1 MSDAVFVAEGDAFV
15 PQPVSRAR
23 WYDEVL
29 HGGPVAALF
38 ARHFE
43 MMPAPSPMQVARLTV
58 DLVRPVPTSPLTVA
72 VRVVREGRRI
82 QVAEGS
88 MEAAGVEVARA
99 SVLRIRSADI
109 EVPDHSVRS
118 RLDDPEGVSRYAMP
132 DAEEGVWFHTH
143 GVEMRFAE
151 GAFLEPGPATVWMR
165 LAVPLVAG
173 EEATPLQQVAAV
185 SDFPN
190 GISRVL
196 PSGWLFINADLT
208 VHLHRYP
215 VDDWLALQ
223 ARTDIEGGV
232 GLAQAELF
240 DREGAIGHALQSLF
254 VARST

>member
-1 MSDAVFVAEGDAFV
+1 
-15 PQPVSRAR
+15 
-23 WYDEVL
+23 
-29 HGGPVAALF
+29 
-38 ARHFE
+38 
-43 MMPAPSPMQVARLTV
+43 
-58 DLVRPVPTSPLTVA
+58 

-88 MEAAGVEVARA
+88 MEAAGIEVARA
-99 SVLRIRSADI
+99 SVLRIRSADL
-109 EVPDHSVRS
+109 EVPDHPVRS
-118 RLDDPEGVSRYAMP
+118 RPGDPEGVSRYDMP
-132 DAEEGVWFHTH
+132 DAADGVWFHTH

-151 GAFLEPGPATVWMR
+151 GGFLEPGPATVWMR

-173 EEATPLQQVAAV
+173 EEATPIQQVAAV

-215 VDDWLALQ
+215 VDDWVALR

-254 VARST
+254 VARSATGDP